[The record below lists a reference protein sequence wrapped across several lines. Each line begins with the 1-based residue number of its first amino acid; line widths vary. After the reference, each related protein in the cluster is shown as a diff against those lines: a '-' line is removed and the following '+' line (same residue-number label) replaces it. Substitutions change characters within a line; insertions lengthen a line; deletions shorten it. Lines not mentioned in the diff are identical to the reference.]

1 MTRARDRLYVAGFE
15 GARGK
20 GTGCW
25 YEKIETAL
33 APVLATAVRPD
44 GVEVRRLE
52 APQTAER
59 ETTRTEVSQP
69 VAPAEPP
76 EWARRPAPVEPRLA
90 VPIAP
95 SRLAPLDFDHEGEP
109 AEPRIPE
116 GVPRETAAPSPREL
130 AADNRFLRG
139 TLTHALLEHLPTLDA
154 SGWDRAARTFV
165 ERRGRALP
173 QRTQASIVA
182 ETLRLLR
189 DPAFAPVFGPK
200 SRAEVPIVATIP
212 SPLAGKPPLRL
223 VGQIDRLVRLDHAIM
238 IVDYKT
244 NRPPP
249 ESPHK
254 VADAYLYQLA
264 AYSLAVQHIF
274 GDVPVR
280 AGILWTD
287 GPRLMEIPPALIGD
301 YRERLWRLGAGLP

>member
-20 GTGCW
+20 AAGCW
-25 YEKIETAL
+25 YEKVENAL

-59 ETTRTEVSQP
+59 ETTRTEVSEP
-69 VAPAEPP
+69 VAQAEPP

-109 AEPRIPE
+109 SEPRIAG
-116 GVPRETAAPSPREL
+116 GVPRESAAPSPREL

-139 TLTHALLEHLPTLDA
+139 TLTHALLEHLPTLA
-154 SGWDRAARTFV
+154 PAGWDRAARTFV
-165 ERRGRALP
+165 ERRGSGLP
-173 QRTQASIVA
+173 GRTQASIVA

-189 DPAFAPVFGPK
+189 DPAFAPVFGPA
-200 SRAEVPIVATIP
+200 SRAEVPIVAEMP

-249 ESPHK
+249 QSPHQ

-274 GDVPVR
+274 GNVPVR
-280 AGILWTD
+280 AAILWTD
-287 GPRLMEIPPALIGD
+287 APRLMEIPAALIGD
-301 YRERLWRLGAGLP
+301 YRQRLWRLGTGPP